1 MLSVSCVFSTP
12 MKITL
17 SFQIE
22 LTFQVDVIESQWNV
36 LQSHVQ
42 DSHDFTELVSF
53 HQE

>member
-1 MLSVSCVFSTP
+1 MLSVSFAFSTP

-17 SFQIE
+17 SSRIV